1 MCLPRYKILQNLI
14 CIDPWR
20 VSINFL
26 IEDYGKKFWESNQLK
41 FTDSRKDHLL
51 ISNFFNFLVWY
62 SLSGNYLRYTAHRL
76 KLFSKQ
82 PGSFWERHCCK
93 SNEEPSVCK
102 FVRSTHYVK
111 GLQTKTAIQCNLLRR
126 FLPTVK
132 LMPRCDV

>member
-26 IEDYGKKFWESNQLK
+26 TEDYGKKFWESNQLK

-62 SLSGNYLRYTAHRL
+62 FLSGNYLRYTAHRL

-111 GLQTKTAIQCNLLRR
+111 SLQTKTAIQCNLLRR

-132 LMPRCDV
+132 LIPRCDV